1 MLWHRWWP
9 QGRKRARKPVPAY
22 NPTLIDRQSQP
33 APAGAFIPVNQRQN
47 DSLMER
53 KPVGYNVH
61 TGSDVQAMLQV
72 MGLYSVEQLF
82 ADVPASVRLR
92 RELDLPA
99 ALSEWELTRDV
110 RAMAAM
116 NSSML
121 THSSFLGGGAY
132 EHYIPAVVD
141 AIVSR
146 GEFLTAYT
154 PYQPE
159 MSQGLLQAL
168 FEFQVLTGRLL
179 GQDCVNCS
187 VYDGATALAES
198 CWMMCSASGKRR
210 VLVTGAL
217 WPQYREVL
225 DTYLRPR
232 GVTVVYVGRDAHTGL
247 LDKAALAQ
255 ALSYGDVAG
264 AVLQTPNALGVIED
278 VASIAQLCKQ
288 NNTLLAVCV
297 NPILCG
303 WLEAPGK
310 LGADIVV
317 CEGQP
322 LGLPLSA
329 GGPYV
334 GIIACAKPLERYL
347 PGRLV
352 GRVHDLN
359 GKLGYALVKEDRE
372 QHVARDRAT
381 SHICSN
387 QALNAIR
394 AAIYMA
400 CLGDSNFMRIAQVN
414 AANAAALREL
424 LCAVPG
430 VKALCSGVH
439 FNEFAIE
446 LPVNAKVFCESMR
459 KQGVFAGLPVDA
471 ALAGHNRAL
480 LVAVTETKSRADIE
494 AYARQARACLQ
505 ET

>member
-1 MLWHRWWP
+1 M
-9 QGRKRARKPVPAY
+9 
-22 NPTLIDRQSQP
+22 
-33 APAGAFIPVNQRQN
+33 
-47 DSLMER
+47 
-53 KPVGYNVH
+53 GYNVH
-61 TGSDVQAMLQV
+61 TGSDVQAMLEV
-72 MGLYSVEQLF
+72 MGLSSVEQLF
-82 ADVPASVRLR
+82 ADVPAQVRLR
-92 RELDLPA
+92 RELDLPP
-99 ALSEWELTRDV
+99 ALSEWELMRDV
-110 RAMAAM
+110 RAMADK
-116 NSSML
+116 NSTTL
-121 THSSFLGGGAY
+121 THASFLGGGAY

-168 FEFQVLTGRLL
+168 FEFQVLVGRML
-179 GQDCVNCS
+179 GQESVNCS

-210 VLVTGAL
+210 VVVAQAI
-217 WPQYREVL
+217 WPEYREVL
-225 DTYLRPR
+225 ATYLTPR
-232 GVTVVYVGRDAHTGL
+232 GVTIDYVAQDIFTGL
-247 LDKAALAQ
+247 ADVAAIAALVA
-255 ALSYGDVAG
+255 SGDVAG
-264 AVLQTPNALGVIED
+264 VVMQSPNALGVIED
-278 VASIAQLCKQ
+278 VAALSQVCKQ
-288 NNTLLAVCV
+288 NKTLLAVCV
-297 NPILCG
+297 NPLLCG

-372 QHVARDRAT
+372 QHVARDKAT

-394 AAIYMA
+394 AAIHLS
-400 CLGDSNFMRIAQVN
+400 CLGETNFMRIAEVN
-414 AANAAALREL
+414 AANAVMLREL
-424 LCAVPG
+424 LVAIPG
-430 VKALCSGVH
+430 VRLLRSGVH

-446 LPVNAKVFCESMR
+446 LPVDAVQFCKGMR
-459 KQGVFAGLPVDA
+459 MAGFFAGVVIASDLV
-471 ALAGHNRAL
+471 GHERGL
-480 LVAVTETKSRADIE
+480 LIAVTETKNRSDLE
-494 AYARQARACLQ
+494 AYARQARVCL
-505 ET
+505 EVL